1 MAALMPGWQRAP
13 GWTLSDKRYL
23 SPGETSEREVL
34 PGTPKAQIHTY
45 EVKFDKTINLYISP
59 GDVIEITRILED
71 NEYKEQ
77 RTFPYRN
84 QIDGG
89 LDEWIETLTKD
100 LCDTNWERT
109 NFEVGG
115 GFIKGDDFCKIKVTY
130 KKYTPPIPSIVIGNI
145 EVILSE
151 MRKNADNV
159 DYVMELKKE
168 LDRLLTRNNLTRKDI
183 EDLIKK
189 EGLEDE
195 LL

>member
-130 KKYTPPIPSIVIGNI
+130 KKYKYCN
-145 EVILSE
+145 
-151 MRKNADNV
+151 RKYRSYTKRN
-159 DYVMELKKE
+159 EKE
-168 LDRLLTRNNLTRKDI
+168 CRQRRLRNG
-183 EDLIKK
+183 IK
-189 EGLEDE
+189 ERIR
-195 LL
+195 